1 MKKEILQTIS
11 QEFKQL
17 IPQDELTILLLVSLH
32 LKIQQGY
39 IEEPF
44 SQKDFDDTIDEVAEL
59 LQREKDIQKEGI
71 AKKIRKYFF
80 VAVKGKN
87 PYELTVFTKDFCE
100 LIIAQVKPIIGKLE
114 LYHTFKRTLPIN
126 KDDLINYDTLKYWF
140 EHNFLSAR
148 KTIQSH
154 IEDLYRFVDEKLIEL
169 RQLLKP
175 ETQDPRRLIDDFL
188 KVFEELG
195 EQTNE
200 IINTLTHKQEI
211 FDKIKSVEHLF
222 ENDKDSYE
230 GYIQLRQQVEHFFES
245 IDSRII
251 AINERIHFAS
261 SRLKNLYETLKH
273 KNQYKVLLEKFLM
286 YLIKN
291 SQNIKGELVLPLNVE
306 KKAIPAFKSKLV
318 SIPVLNFSDINKHEV
333 PNYEEDINFR
343 KEIEAENFKI
353 LEQQENVSKWLDI
366 IHNKV
371 DSDEIVN
378 FDELFSEIRKEEHD
392 IEVPI
397 DVCSNIIQQKEDKAI
412 SVIISTDEPVYNED
426 IALWKMKIKRSTF

>member
-32 LKIQQGY
+32 LKIQHGF

-80 VAVKGKN
+80 VAVKGTN

-100 LIIAQVKPIIGKLE
+100 LIIAQVRPIVGKLE
-114 LYHTFKRTLPIN
+114 LYHTFKRTLPMNDGDIIN
-126 KDDLINYDTLKYWF
+126 LDTLNHWF
-140 EHNFLSAR
+140 EHNFKPAR

-175 ETQDPRRLIDDFL
+175 EIQDPRQLIDDFL

-211 FDKIKSVEHLF
+211 FDKIKSVESLF
-222 ENDKDSYE
+222 EEDKYSYE
-230 GYIQLRQQVEHFFES
+230 GYIQLRLQVEHFFES
-245 IDSRII
+245 IDNRII

-273 KNQYKVLLEKFLM
+273 KNQYKVFLEKFLM
-286 YLIKN
+286 YLIRN
-291 SQNIKGELVLPLNVE
+291 SQNIKGEFVLPSNIE
-306 KKAIPAFKSKLV
+306 KKFIPAFKSRLV
-318 SIPVLNFSDINKHEV
+318 SIPVLNFTNISQHEI
-333 PNYEEDINFR
+333 PNYEEDTNYR
-343 KEIEAENFKI
+343 KEIEAENYKI

-371 DSDEIVN
+371 ETGEVVN
-378 FDELFSEIRKEEHD
+378 FDELFSNIRKEEQN
-392 IEVPI
+392 IEVPV
-397 DVCSNIIQQKEDKAI
+397 DVCSNIIQQTEDKAI
-412 SVIISTDEPVYNED
+412 SIIISKNEPVFNED